1 MRWKDIPDGIL
12 HTVIKYPVKNGMGEE
27 ASIICELAQSKYT
40 TQTSKFVKLMYKKGI
55 KATTTSLQIVK
66 K

>member
-27 ASIICELAQSKYT
+27 ASIICELAKANILH
-40 TQTSKFVKLMYKKGI
+40 KRLNLLNWCIKKE
-55 KATTTSLQIVK
+55 
-66 K
+66 